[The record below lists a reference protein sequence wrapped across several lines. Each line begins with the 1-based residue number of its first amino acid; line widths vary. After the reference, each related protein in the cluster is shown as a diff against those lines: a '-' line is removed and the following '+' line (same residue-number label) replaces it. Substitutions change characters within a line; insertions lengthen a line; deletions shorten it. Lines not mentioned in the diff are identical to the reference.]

1 MDTKT
6 DFTLD
11 AHFVAELPKRQPQ
24 FGFNGLGEMIY
35 YRTYSRMK
43 PDGHKEAW
51 WETVKRVVE
60 GTYSIQKRHILETL
74 GTVWNEKQAQSSAQE
89 MYDRMFDMKFLPPG
103 RGLWVMGTK
112 IISEKG
118 LAAALNNCGYF
129 STENIDKTL
138 TRPFEFL
145 MDMSMLGV
153 GIGFDAKGAGKINI
167 KAPVEPVT
175 VFTVPDTREGWVE
188 SLKVQLE
195 SFFLGKNKI
204 KFDYSKVR
212 PKGSILATF
221 GGVSSGPEPLIDMH
235 VDIDRVL
242 TANIGKPISLTTIND
257 LMNLIGK
264 CVVSGNVRRSSEI
277 SFGPVTEEFLTL
289 KNDKLHPE
297 RSAYSWMANN
307 SVFATLGMDYAQLGD
322 HIARN
327 GEPGV
332 AWLDNMRAYSRMNG
346 EADWKDS
353 RVAGANPCLTG
364 DTLIETTEGWLP
376 ITTLVGRKFTIV
388 MGTAT
393 FESTEKGFWSNGV
406 KDVFKITLESGHS
419 IKATANHRFAY
430 GLDEW
435 IEVKDMHIGDLLLIR
450 AKDQGSSKITSIEPV
465 GREEVFDCTIPIL
478 HCFTA
483 GGFISHNCSEQS
495 LESWELCCLCELFP
509 TRCTGFDDFLRT
521 IKFAYLYAKT
531 VTLCS
536 THWPETN
543 AVLLRNRRIGC
554 SISGITQFVASHNI
568 HEFKR
573 YTEEGYKTI
582 QHWDKVYSD
591 WFCIPR
597 SIKTTTIKPSGTIS
611 LLAGV
616 TPGIHFPISRFYI
629 RRVRI
634 GNNDPI
640 LKLFQK
646 AGYKTEACVGNEK
659 TTAVIEIPIDSGV
672 GIRPQSEVTMWE
684 QVKLA
689 EFLQKYWSDNQ
700 VSITVTFKPSEAKDI
715 SHVLDLAQYSLKSV
729 SFLPSLEG
737 KETPY
742 PQMPY
747 ETCTEPEYQAMMTHL
762 KNSRIDYGQLNGSEK
777 LKEAAGERFC
787 DGDKCL
793 LQV

>member
-1 MDTKT
+1 MDTKN

-11 AHFVAELPKRQPQ
+11 SHFVAELPKRQPQ

-43 PDGHKEAW
+43 SDGHKEAW
-51 WETVKRVVE
+51 WETVRRVVE

-103 RGLWVMGTK
+103 RGLWVMGTR
-112 IISEKG
+112 ITSEKG
-118 LAAALNNCGYF
+118 LFAALNNCGMV
-129 STENIDKTL
+129 STENLDRNP

-153 GIGFDAKGAGKINI
+153 GIGFDAKGAGKIDI
-167 KAPVEPVT
+167 QAPIEPET
-175 VFTVPDTREGWVE
+175 VFTIPDTREGWVE
-188 SLKVQLE
+188 SLKIQLE
-195 SFFLGKNKI
+195 SFFRGKNKV

-221 GGVSSGPEPLIDMH
+221 GGVSSGPEPLVEMH
-235 VDIDRVL
+235 TDINKVL
-242 TANIGKPISLTTIND
+242 TNNIGKPISLTTIND

-264 CVVSGNVRRSSEI
+264 CVVSGNIRRSSEI
-277 SFGPVTEEFLTL
+277 AFGPATEEFLNL
-289 KNDKLHPE
+289 KNYTLHPE
-297 RSAYSWMANN
+297 RAAYGWMANN
-307 SVFATLGMDYAQLGD
+307 SVFATPGMDYTQLGD

-353 RVAGANPCLTG
+353 KVAGANPC
-364 DTLIETTEGWLP
+364 
-376 ITTLVGRKFTIV
+376 V
-388 MGTAT
+388 
-393 FESTEKGFWSNGV
+393 
-406 KDVFKITLESGHS
+406 
-419 IKATANHRFAY
+419 
-430 GLDEW
+430 
-435 IEVKDMHIGDLLLIR
+435 
-450 AKDQGSSKITSIEPV
+450 
-465 GREEVFDCTIPIL
+465 
-478 HCFTA
+478 
-483 GGFISHNCSEQS
+483 EQS

-509 TRCTGFDDFLRT
+509 TRCTGFEDFLRT

-659 TTAVIEIPIDSGV
+659 TTAVIEIPIDSGI

-747 ETCTEPEYQAMMTHL
+747 ETCTEQEYQAMMGKL
-762 KNSRIDYGQLNGSEK
+762 KSSRIDYGQLNGSEK